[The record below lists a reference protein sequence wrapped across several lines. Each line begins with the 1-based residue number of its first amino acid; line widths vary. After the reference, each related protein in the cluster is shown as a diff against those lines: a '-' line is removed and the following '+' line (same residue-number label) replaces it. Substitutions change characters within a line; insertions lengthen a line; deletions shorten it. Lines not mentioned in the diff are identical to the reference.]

1 MKTLITITG
10 MHCNA
15 CKALI
20 EDMCKD
26 VTGVVACTVNLKK
39 GNAEIEHE
47 PTLNLKLLKQEI
59 EGVGQYKVFL
69 PK

>member
-10 MHCNA
+10 MHCND

-20 EDMCKD
+20 EDVCKD

-47 PTLNLKLLKQEI
+47 PTLNLNLLKQEI
-59 EGVGQYKVFL
+59 EGVGQYKVLL